1 MRFSGRD
8 LKDFYYILGVVAE
21 RYAKQCWGPR
31 VPASW
36 FNSLD
41 VPTLD
46 DSGAYEEW
54 WADDLESI
62 SSGAVGARSPSHFVQ
77 PMA

>member
-1 MRFSGRD
+1 M
-8 LKDFYYILGVVAE
+8 
-21 RYAKQCWGPR
+21 
-31 VPASW
+31 PASW

-41 VPTLD
+41 DPTLD

-62 SSGAVGARSPSHFVQ
+62 SSGAVGTRSPPHFVQ
-77 PMA
+77 PMAMTLVMGD